1 MGQRHGTELEE
12 CASPVFAVDKVRG
25 SRGAMALTSRYHT
38 GRRLQADYKVER
50 CVLGSGASGPVHR
63 ARRGVRQFAVKS
75 FKKRTMQPEE
85 KIELRREVEV
95 YLKLDHPHVARLE
108 DVYETGK
115 ELHLVME
122 LCSGGELYDRLT
134 ELIKKRRSY
143 NEIDAART
151 TRQMLLAVA
160 YLHAHNIIH
169 RDLKLENFLYE
180 RADSDHLKLIDF
192 GFAKY
197 HNLGEK
203 MSRSCG
209 SLHYIAP
216 EVLAKNYDEKADL
229 WSLGVIV
236 YMLVTGQPPFF
247 GSTDSKCLNRIQKG
261 EPCYSQAWKMISPGA
276 QNFVLKL
283 LTVDPKLRPSAAEA
297 LKEPWLCTL
306 EMKEPTVK
314 LDIQVLTSLR
324 KFSRASHFR
333 RACLSMMAWSLTRE
347 DQMELR
353 RQFEAMDLNKSGT
366 ITQQELAS
374 CLQANF
380 SIDTSEA
387 ESLFRGL
394 DADGTD
400 EIGYSEFLAA
410 AMEDR
415 MRMHQDVLNATFDRF
430 DEDGTGQITVSNLR
444 ALVGDTFEGSDVE
457 ELIREADQTGD
468 GRISRPEFLKY
479 INNHEESEEE
489 EEPPVEESPT
499 EASWKNA
506 PATPR
511 SPTRARLTKQ
521 IHGHMDAAITAKAA
535 VEKTPEMSPRLAK
548 KLTAGSRMRPS
559 SLAGSFLPD
568 ENGNMMLPEEDLTS
582 STATY
587 GQRKRWRFLKCFERV
602 SDAGES

>member
-1 MGQRHGTELEE
+1 
-12 CASPVFAVDKVRG
+12 
-25 SRGAMALTSRYHT
+25 
-38 GRRLQADYKVER
+38 
-50 CVLGSGASGPVHR
+50 
-63 ARRGVRQFAVKS
+63 
-75 FKKRTMQPEE
+75 MQPDE

-122 LCSGGELYDRLT
+122 LCSGGELYGRLT
-134 ELIKKRRSY
+134 ELINKRRSY
-143 NEIDAART
+143 SEIDAAQT
-151 TRQMLLAVA
+151 THQMLVAVA

-180 RADSDHLKLIDF
+180 RPDSDHLKLIDF

-216 EVLAKNYDEKADL
+216 EVLARNYDEKADL

-247 GSTDSKCLNRIQKG
+247 GSTDKKCLTRIQKG
-261 EPCYSQAWKMISPGA
+261 EPLLTERWKMVSTGA
-276 QNFVLKL
+276 QKFVLKL
-283 LTVDPKLRPSAAEA
+283 LTLDPKLRPSAAEA
-297 LKEPWLCTL
+297 LKDPWLCAL
-306 EMKEPTVK
+306 ETPEVK
-314 LDIQVLTSLR
+314 LDAQVLTSLR
-324 KFSRASHFR
+324 RFSRASHFR

-387 ESLFRGL
+387 EALFRGL

-415 MRMHQDVLNATFDRF
+415 IRMHQDVLNATFDRF

-444 ALVGDTFEGSDVE
+444 ALLGDTFEGSDVE

-479 INNHEESEEE
+479 ISSYEDPEDDREEAEPPQEESREET
-489 EEPPVEESPT
+489 PKRACLSPART
-499 EASWKNA
+499 
-506 PATPR
+506 
-511 SPTRARLTKQ
+511 RLTKQ
-521 IHGHMDAAITAKAA
+521 IHGHLDAAINAKAA
-535 VEKTPEMSPRLAK
+535 VEKTPVMSQRLGK
-548 KLTAGSRMRPS
+548 KMTTGNGITPN
-559 SLAGSFLPD
+559 SFLPD
-568 ENGNMMLPEEDLTS
+568 ANGNMILPEEDVIGS
-582 STATY
+582 SYA
-587 GQRKRWRFLKCFERV
+587 RKRWRFLKCFERPR
-602 SDAGES
+602 DADDLAGSLPSR